1 MTLQTL
7 GRAQKHAKLEQ
18 QRAFP
23 IWVFLAAPL
32 LGTLVAFLV
41 GVVLSALGVLISAQA
56 EGALW
61 VVGLTAV
68 YTIPGG
74 YPFYVLQG
82 GALFYLAWWLRVR
95 GCLAYAALGFL
106 ANLATPITA
115 QVLFAQTPLLS
126 ATAEAPELWWFTVP
140 YAVIWG
146 GTFGWFSKAHEKK
159 SGQRPQTT

>member
-7 GRAQKHAKLEQ
+7 DHAQNQSTLEQ
-18 QRAFP
+18 RRAFP
-23 IWVFLAAPL
+23 IWVFLVAPL
-32 LGTLVAFLV
+32 FGTLVAFLL
-41 GVVLSALGVLISAQA
+41 GSVLSALGVLISAQA
-56 EGALW
+56 EGALG

-68 YTIPGG
+68 YAIPGG
-74 YPFYVLQG
+74 YPFYFLQG
-82 GALFYLAWWLRVR
+82 GALFYVAWRLRVR

-115 QVLFAQTPLLS
+115 EVLFAKTPLLS

-146 GTFGWFSKAHEKK
+146 GTFGWFGKASEKK
-159 SGQRPQTT
+159 SKQRP

>member
-7 GRAQKHAKLEQ
+7 GRAQNHVTAEQ
-18 QRAFP
+18 RRAFP
-23 IWVFLAAPL
+23 FWVFLVAPL

-41 GVVLSALGVLISAQA
+41 GAFLSALGFLISVQA

-68 YTIPGG
+68 YAIPGG

-82 GALFYLAWWLRVR
+82 GALFYLAWRLRVR

-115 QVLFAQTPLLS
+115 EVLFAQTPLLS
-126 ATAEAPELWWFTVP
+126 TTAEAPELWW
-140 YAVIWG
+140 
-146 GTFGWFSKAHEKK
+146 
-159 SGQRPQTT
+159 